1 MNIITT
7 PSLTLSFVMKELYR
21 RKIQSVYV
29 EGGSSIHDAFWRMV
43 IGIKLSPIF
52 AKLIGGNGTASFA
65 SSREVNQMFALTEVT
80 VEPVG
85 EELRIVGRRQENVY
99 RTHSR
104 KG

>member
-1 MNIITT
+1 MLKAEAAFMM
-7 PSLTLSFVMKELYR
+7 P
-21 RKIQSVYV
+21 
-29 EGGSSIHDAFWRMV
+29 FWRMV
-43 IGIKLSPIF
+43 IGTKLSPIF
-52 AKLIGGNGTASFA
+52 RQKLIGGNGTASFA